1 MAEPWLSELRSILTR
16 AAPNLDHGVAI
27 ECRHFFSG
35 AAAYA
40 DGNVFMSLT
49 PAGLALK
56 LPAEARTL
64 LMAAGAKP
72 LRYFPK
78 APVKKDYVVLSEK
91 LARDDDALTPWIEE
105 SIRYATAATKKGAK

>member
-1 MAEPWLSELRSILTR
+1 MAEPWLHELRSILERTS
-16 AAPNLDHGVAI
+16 PSLGPGCAI

-40 DGNVFMSLT
+40 GGRIFMSLT

-56 LPAEARTL
+56 LPAEARQQ
-64 LMAAGAKP
+64 LMEAGARS

-78 APVKKDYVVLSEK
+78 GPIKKEYVILPEK
-91 LARDDDALTPWIEE
+91 LARDDNALVPWIEE
-105 SIRYATAATKKGAK
+105 SIRYTRPDPL

>member
-1 MAEPWLSELRSILTR
+1 MAEPWLRELKSLLERTSPSLNPDTT
-16 AAPNLDHGVAI
+16 L

-40 DGNVFMSLT
+40 GGGIFMSLM

-56 LPAEARTL
+56 LPAEARRQL
-64 LMAAGAKP
+64 LEAGARP

-78 APVKKDYVVLSEK
+78 GPVKKDYVILPETN
-91 LARDDDALTPWIEE
+91 ARDDNALTPWIEE
-105 SIRYATAATKKGAK
+105 SIRFSMDAMPKS

>member
-1 MAEPWLSELRSILTR
+1 MVETHLQTLRSMLER
-16 AAPNLDHGVAI
+16 AAPNLAPGVAI

-40 DGNVFMSLT
+40 GGRIFMSQT

-56 LPAEARTL
+56 LPAEARQQ
-64 LMAAGAKP
+64 LMEAGARP

-78 APVKKDYVVLSEK
+78 GPVKKEYVVLPETI
-91 LARDDDALTPWIEE
+91 ARDDNALAPWIEE
-105 SIRYATAATKKGAK
+105 SIRYTRPDPG

>member
-1 MAEPWLSELRSILTR
+1 MAEPWLRELRSLLERTS
-16 AAPNLDHGVAI
+16 PNLDPGTAI

-40 DGNVFMSLT
+40 GGRIFMSLT

-56 LPAEARTL
+56 LPAEARQQ
-64 LMAAGAKP
+64 LMEAGARP

-78 APVKKDYVVLSEK
+78 GPIKTEYVVLPEK
-91 LARDDDALTPWIEE
+91 VARDDNALAPWIEE
-105 SIRYATAATKKGAK
+105 SIRYTGPDPL